1 MSLKSATDHS
11 EKPAGNGDLF
21 QAAGPCSKLY
31 LCVTTISTIITK
43 LFACISGEAADWKEN
58 AYDFLPGQCES
69 QQIRRNFRDISDVD
83 TPGGRNVQSGEK
95 ARLREIPPHNVT
107 AIDGIFFSRLWGLL
121 VLARAENALLLVALS
136 LVSVFVVSKMGMVA
150 GSFYLALVNEDLQ
163 VGSHPL
169 QLRCV
174 RISHMPMA
182 GLPRTTIGFGCIWPF
197 FLCLTSLDCI
207 ARRFASLTNRF
218 FSDVSSSCS
227 TAGSFPLTHTS
238 NCSA

>member
-21 QAAGPCSKLY
+21 QARGPCSMLY

-43 LFACISGEAADWKEN
+43 FFACISGEAADWKEN
-58 AYDFLPGQCES
+58 AYEFLPGQCES
-69 QQIRRNFRDISDVD
+69 QQIRRNFQGISDVD
-83 TPGGRNVQSGEK
+83 TPDGRNVQSGEK
-95 ARLREIPPHNVT
+95 ARLRDIHTHSVT
-107 AIDGIFFSRLWGLL
+107 AVDGIFFSRLWGLL

-174 RISHMPMA
+174 RISHIPMA
-182 GLPRTTIGFGCIWPF
+182 HLSRTNIGFGCILPS
-197 FLCLTSLDCI
+197 LLRLTRLDCI
-207 ARRFASLTNRF
+207 ARRFASFTNSF
-218 FSDVSSSCS
+218 FTDIYSSRSCS
-227 TAGSFPLTHTS
+227 VPFT
-238 NCSA
+238 

>member
-1 MSLKSATDHS
+1 MSLKSATDHL

-21 QAAGPCSKLY
+21 QAPGPCSLLY
-31 LCVTTISTIITK
+31 LSVTTISAIITK
-43 LFACISGEAADWKEN
+43 FFACISGEAADWKEN
-58 AYDFLPGQCES
+58 AYEFLPGHCES
-69 QQIRRNFRDISDVD
+69 QQIRRNFQDISNVD
-83 TPGGRNVQSGEK
+83 TPGGRNVQNGEK
-95 ARLREIPPHNVT
+95 ARLREIPTHSVT
-107 AIDGIFFSRLWGLL
+107 AVDGIFFSRLWGLL

-163 VGSHPL
+163 VGSYPL
-169 QLRCV
+169 QLRCD

-182 GLPRTTIGFGCIWPF
+182 GLSMTNIGFGCIRPF

-218 FSDVSSSCS
+218 FSDISSSCS
-227 TAGSFPLTHTS
+227 RIGTLHLTHTS